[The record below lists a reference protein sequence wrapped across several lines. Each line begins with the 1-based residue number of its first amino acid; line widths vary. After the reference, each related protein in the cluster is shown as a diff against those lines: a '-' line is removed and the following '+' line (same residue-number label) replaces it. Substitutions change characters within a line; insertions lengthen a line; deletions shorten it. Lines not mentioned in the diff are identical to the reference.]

1 MRPRVFVE
9 FLARCLIILVWLS
22 LIQELAAEVDNM
34 KQVRQLD
41 MALVLQVRGLGRL
54 LSLLLV
60 QGEVQSILRRLDDVI
75 RALFTSGIVD
85 VFVASVDGEAPHPLE
100 DKLAL
105 AERDLPPLVADA
117 PIPIQLLESEFGL
130 ILLLLPRPHLSLLF
144 GLPHRNF
151 AWSDLV
157 AICVSI

>member
-41 MALVLQVRGLGRL
+41 MALVLQVSGLGL

-60 QGEVQSILRRLDDVI
+60 QGEVQSI
-75 RALFTSGIVD
+75 
-85 VFVASVDGEAPHPLE
+85 
-100 DKLAL
+100 
-105 AERDLPPLVADA
+105 
-117 PIPIQLLESEFGL
+117 
-130 ILLLLPRPHLSLLF
+130 
-144 GLPHRNF
+144 
-151 AWSDLV
+151 
-157 AICVSI
+157 